1 MLHEV
6 CGDAQLKEG
15 IRCTVQVAACGVP
28 GRRGAGIR
36 NGGRLGDLFVCEY
49 ELLG

>member
-15 IRCTVQVAACGVP
+15 IRCTVIAVACGLP
-28 GRRGAGIR
+28 AGAGR
-36 NGGRLGDLFVCEY
+36 ASGTGGRLGDLFVCEY
-49 ELLG
+49 EPLG